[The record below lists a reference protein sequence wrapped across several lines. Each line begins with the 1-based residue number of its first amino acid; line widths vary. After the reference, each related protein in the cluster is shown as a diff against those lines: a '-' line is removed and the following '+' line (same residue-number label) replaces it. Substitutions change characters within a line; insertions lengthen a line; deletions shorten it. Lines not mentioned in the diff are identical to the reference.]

1 MRKGRWVKGVQPF
14 MAASVFS
21 VAGAGGVSTL
31 SAMLTVRCSRRSMRF
46 VSLVMVA
53 GLLLLTGVA
62 ARADVQLGIDTLRD
76 SGFAAVAGKKIGLVT
91 NQTSTDASG
100 ERDRVILRRARG
112 VNLTTLF
119 TPEHGLDGT
128 EPAGKYVPSR
138 KDPITGLP
146 AFSLYA
152 TTRKPT
158 PGMLRG
164 LDALVFDLQDVGCRS
179 YTYLSTMAKCMEACG
194 ENNVEFVVLDR
205 PNPLGGNRVEGPGV
219 EPQWISFVGQY
230 PVPYVHGMTAGEL
243 AKMINANHWMAATCK
258 LTVVPMRGWRR
269 GMTWADTGL
278 RWIKSSPNIP
288 RGNSPEYYVATS
300 IVGDLSGLDLGIG
313 TDTPFER
320 VAAAYLN
327 AESFA
332 GQLRALNLPGVEVTP
347 YHGSG
352 GSGATLRIDPHTG
365 ANLTAL
371 NAYIASALYRS
382 GGTRLFAKPKAD
394 PDQML
399 YKVYGSRGLQTAV
412 EGGAS
417 PDSIVNGWRAGVERF
432 RSERQA
438 FLLY

>member
-1 MRKGRWVKGVQPF
+1 MC
-14 MAASVFS
+14 
-21 VAGAGGVSTL
+21 ST
-31 SAMLTVRCSRRSMRF
+31 SRRF
-46 VSLVMVA
+46 WTNACLAVSLA
-53 GLLLLTGVA
+53 LLLPRLAKGQ
-62 ARADVQLGIDTLRD
+62 VQLGIDTLRD

-128 EPAGKYVPSR
+128 EPAGQSVASR

-146 AFSLYA
+146 AFSLYGS
-152 TTRKPT
+152 TRKPT

-194 ENNVEFVVLDR
+194 ENHVEFVVLDR

-219 EPQWISFVGQY
+219 EPSWISFVSQF
-230 PVPYVHGMTAGEL
+230 PVPYVHGLTAGEL
-243 AKMINANHWMAATCK
+243 AKMINDKGWTAARCQ

-269 GMTWADTGL
+269 GMTWGDTGL
-278 RWIKSSPNIP
+278 RWVRSSPNIP
-288 RGNSPEYYVATS
+288 RGNSPLYYVATG
-300 IVGDLSGLDLGIG
+300 IVGNLTGLDLGIG
-313 TDTPFER
+313 TETPFER
-320 VAAAYLN
+320 VAAGYLD
-327 AESFA
+327 ADSFTA
-332 GQLRALNLPGVEVTP
+332 TLRALDLPGVQVTP

-352 GSGATLRIDPHTG
+352 VSGATLRIDPHAG

-371 NAYIASALYRS
+371 NIYLASALYRA
-382 GGTRLFAKPKAD
+382 GGTRLFARAKAD
-394 PDQML
+394 PDQIL
-399 YKVYGSRGLQTAV
+399 YKIYGSRAFQTAV

-417 PDSIVNGWRAGVERF
+417 PAGVVNSWNAGVERF

-438 FLLY
+438 YLLY

>member
-1 MRKGRWVKGVQPF
+1 MLSVRCFRPPF
-14 MAASVFS
+14 LRAWWPVVASVL
-21 VAGAGGVSTL
+21 VS
-31 SAMLTVRCSRRSMRF
+31 M
-46 VSLVMVA
+46 
-53 GLLLLTGVA
+53 GA
-62 ARADVQLGIDTLRD
+62 ARAQVQPGIDTLRD
-76 SGFAAVAGKKIGLVT
+76 SGFAVVAGKKIGLVT

-100 ERDRVILRRARG
+100 ERDRVILRRAAR

-119 TPEHGLDGT
+119 TPEHGLEGT
-128 EPAGKYVPSR
+128 ELAGQYVPSR
-138 KDPITGLP
+138 KDPVTGLP

-152 TTRKPT
+152 ATRKPT

-219 EPQWISFVGQY
+219 EPEWISFVGQY

-243 AKMINANHWMAATCK
+243 AKMINDKGWMAARCK

-288 RGNSPEYYVATS
+288 RGNSPAYYVATS
-300 IVGDLSGLDLGIG
+300 IVGDLTGLDLGIG
-313 TDTPFER
+313 TDAPFER

-332 GQLRALNLPGVEVTP
+332 ATLRAFDLPGVAVTP
-347 YHGSG
+347 YHGAG
-352 GSGATLRIDPHTG
+352 GSGATLRIDPHAG

-371 NAYIASALYRS
+371 NVYIASALYRS
-382 GGTRLFAKPKAD
+382 GGTRLFARPKAD
-394 PDQML
+394 PDHML
-399 YKVYGSRGLQTAV
+399 YKVYGSRALQAQV
-412 EGGAS
+412 EGGVS
-417 PDSIVNGWRAGVERF
+417 PGSIVGGWSAGVERF
-432 RSERQA
+432 RRERQGY
-438 FLLY
+438 LLY

>member
-1 MRKGRWVKGVQPF
+1 
-14 MAASVFS
+14 
-21 VAGAGGVSTL
+21 
-31 SAMLTVRCSRRSMRF
+31 
-46 VSLVMVA
+46 MVA
-53 GLLLLTGVA
+53 FLAIGWLA
-62 ARADVQLGIDTLRD
+62 MARADVQLGIDTLRD
-76 SGFAAVAGKKIGLVT
+76 SGFAAVTGKKIGLVT

-128 EPAGKYVPSR
+128 EPAGKYVASR
-138 KDPITGLP
+138 KDPVTGLP
-146 AFSLYA
+146 AFSLYGS
-152 TTRKPT
+152 TRKPL

-194 ENNVEFVVLDR
+194 ENNVEFIVLDR

-219 EPQWISFVGQY
+219 DPQWISFVGQY

-243 AKMINANHWMAATCK
+243 AKMINAEHWMAASCR
-258 LTVVPMRGWRR
+258 LTVVPMRGWHR
-269 GMTWADTGL
+269 GMTWEDTGL
-278 RWIKSSPNIP
+278 RWIRSSPNIP

-313 TDTPFER
+313 TDAPFER
-320 VAAAYLN
+320 VAAGYLN
-327 AESFA
+327 ADNFA
-332 GQLRALNLPGVEVTP
+332 ATLRAADLPGVQFVP
-347 YHGSG
+347 YHGAD
-352 GSGATLRIDPHTG
+352 GSGATLRIDPHGG

-371 NAYIASALYRS
+371 NVYITSALYHS
-382 GGTRLFAKPKAD
+382 GGARLFAKPKAD

-399 YKVYGSRGLQTAV
+399 YKVYGSRMLQTQV

-417 PDSIVNGWRAGVERF
+417 PGSIINSWNAGVERF
-432 RSERQA
+432 RREREP